1 MRLPRDSVE
10 RLKRIL
16 IGFPSNLIDTPHPES
31 SRRAGARLVSHAS
44 PKIAWLTDINGSRT
58 RAKIFSAKFERER
71 TGPRR
76 ACVTV
81 SHAAARFASFLRKAR
96 FLHRALFSL
105 SLSPTEYEYL
115 RRDARLAVVDHTQ
128 KPLDENRKRNR
139 DAQKLSRGAR
149 AVFPTSLIKCF
160 LWYRLYRVY
169 WVQDLK
175 EYILLL
181 DRRSLLYIL

>member
-1 MRLPRDSVE
+1 MGHGRARKYF
-10 RLKRIL
+10 RR
-16 IGFPSNLIDTPHPES
+16 S
-31 SRRAGARLVSHAS
+31 SRENGPVRGERALPLATRPHAS
-44 PKIAWLTDINGSRT
+44 PR
-58 RAKIFSAKFERER
+58 FFEN
-71 TGPRR
+71 
-76 ACVTV
+76 
-81 SHAAARFASFLRKAR
+81 AR